1 MEDNVIDE
9 THKIFTKNQIDK
21 NISIVDDFFSKRR
34 QEYLIEEERKYI
46 PAIITTGVLQIIN
59 RFYQIEKTHLFQE

>member
-46 PAIITTGVLQIIN
+46 PAIITTGVL
-59 RFYQIEKTHLFQE
+59 